1 MSGRPPIV
9 IDRRTTLE
17 LTAEG
22 ERCLASRGNEVSAK
36 LRGVLTLF
44 RGVVTLGEVLDQAGS
59 TRTWMENCIIELLEA
74 ALIRVVSPSQQA
86 ANGAVARAKIELLRQ
101 LQSSGS
107 FEATLLADELL
118 HARTLR
124 ELAELSRDIAK
135 RLRESD
141 GDAVAEPFWN
151 EAKRI
156 LVRWRDGGDAAR
168 G

>member
-9 IDRRTTLE
+9 IGRGTPLA
-17 LTAEG
+17 LTPEG
-22 ERCLASRGNEVSAK
+22 ERCLASRANEIPAK

-59 TRTWMENCIIELLEA
+59 TRTWMEKCVVELLEA
-74 ALIRVVSPSQQA
+74 ELIRI
-86 ANGAVARAKIELLRQ
+86 ANATTQSTPYAVAHAKIELLRR

-107 FEATLLADELL
+107 FEATLLADDLL
-118 HARTLR
+118 DARTLR
-124 ELAELSRDIAK
+124 ELAERSRIIAM

-141 GDAVAEPFWN
+141 GDAIADPFWDQ
-151 EAKRI
+151 AKRI
-156 LVRWRDGGDAAR
+156 LIHWRDGGHAAR